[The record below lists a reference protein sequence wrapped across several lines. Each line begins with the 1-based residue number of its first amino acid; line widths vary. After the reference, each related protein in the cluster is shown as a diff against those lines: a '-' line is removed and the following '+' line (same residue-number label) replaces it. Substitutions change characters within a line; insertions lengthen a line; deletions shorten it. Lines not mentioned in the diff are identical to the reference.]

1 MPDGSDTCGEPSIT
15 SREVESLCD
24 MPETK
29 GTLCVNCTLIFKN
42 ARETL
47 KNAKKKKKECS
58 VGKLLWHTVNERK

>member
-29 GTLCVNCTLIFKN
+29 RTLCANCTLIFKN
-42 ARETL
+42 VRETL
-47 KNAKKKKKECS
+47 KKAKKSAVSGNCFDIQ
-58 VGKLLWHTVNERK
+58 